1 MIIEIKI
8 IKVDYEL
15 LKCNCQFGHT
25 KYDTNNQKIFSIGD
39 ALKYTYSEEFF
50 IELLNTSYVL
60 PWSKGENVNA
70 LSI

>member
-1 MIIEIKI
+1 M

-39 ALKYTYSEEFF
+39 ALRYTYPEEFF
-50 IELLNTSYVL
+50 YRDIKYFVRFAIIKSR
-60 PWSKGENVNA
+60 KM
-70 LSI
+70 